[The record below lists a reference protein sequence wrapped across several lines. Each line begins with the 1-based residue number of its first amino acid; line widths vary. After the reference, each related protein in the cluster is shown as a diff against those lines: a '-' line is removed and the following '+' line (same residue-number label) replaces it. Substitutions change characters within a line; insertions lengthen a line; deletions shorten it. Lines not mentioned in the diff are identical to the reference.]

1 MEEKEIGL
9 YIHIPFCK
17 QKCYYCDFVSFSN
30 KKRMVK
36 RYVMCIENEIKKV
49 AHENKILAEHG
60 LEPVYVLKT
69 IYIGG
74 GTPSVIN
81 EMYIGELLN
90 TVKNSFMQKN
100 EIEVTIEV
108 NPGTVTKENLKKYFE
123 YGVNRLSIG
132 LQATQNRLLKE
143 IGRIHTFEEFE
154 LTYKNARDVGFKNI
168 NVDLMIGL
176 PNQSIEDVKESTR
189 KILKLKPEHISVYSL
204 IVEENTKLKKLIDE
218 GES

>member
-90 TVKNSFMQKN
+90 TVKNSFM
-100 EIEVTIEV
+100 
-108 NPGTVTKENLKKYFE
+108 
-123 YGVNRLSIG
+123 
-132 LQATQNRLLKE
+132 
-143 IGRIHTFEEFE
+143 
-154 LTYKNARDVGFKNI
+154 
-168 NVDLMIGL
+168 
-176 PNQSIEDVKESTR
+176 
-189 KILKLKPEHISVYSL
+189 
-204 IVEENTKLKKLIDE
+204 
-218 GES
+218 